1 MFIIAYLMI
10 IANVFLLDYQKD
22 SPGGKARLA
31 LNVISS
37 MIVFIFIIPFEVI
50 QAIQERWNYF
60 KDANNWND
68 MLFLLTMILYMSAN
82 LYHGTTKEDNLHCKG
97 DEIQH
102 HVKLDL
108 VEALGRLWAEMAVHV

>member
-22 SPGGKARLA
+22 SREGKTRLI

-37 MIVFIFIIPFEVI
+37 VIVFIFVVPFEVL
-50 QAIQERWNYF
+50 QLKKERWNYF

-68 MLFLLTMILYMSAN
+68 ILFLLNMCLYMSSN
-82 LYHGTTKEDNLHCKG
+82 LYYGTTKEDG
-97 DEIQH
+97 
-102 HVKLDL
+102 
-108 VEALGRLWAEMAVHV
+108 A

>member
-10 IANVFLLDYQKD
+10 IANVFLLDNQKD

-31 LNVISS
+31 LNVTSS

-50 QAIQERWNYF
+50 QAIQERWDYF

-82 LYHGTTKEDNLHCKG
+82 LYHGTTKEDSG
-97 DEIQH
+97 ESY
-102 HVKLDL
+102 
-108 VEALGRLWAEMAVHV
+108 